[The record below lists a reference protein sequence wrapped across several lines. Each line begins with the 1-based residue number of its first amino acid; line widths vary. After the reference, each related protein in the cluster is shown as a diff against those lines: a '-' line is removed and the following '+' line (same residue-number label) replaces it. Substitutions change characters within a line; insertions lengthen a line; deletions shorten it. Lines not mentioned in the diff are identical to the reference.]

1 MSLPISPAPT
11 VPDAAPGLRNLWWL
25 FLAFGLVLVLI
36 GILAV
41 SSAFVAT
48 LVSVVFFG
56 VLLLIAGGTEVIYAL
71 TLIVGRQP
79 GIGIHLLSAALYLLV
94 GVFMLEDP
102 VRAATVITLLL
113 VASFLVGGVLRIV
126 TAVAERFP
134 AWPWA
139 VLTGVVDLVL
149 GVMIASGWPE
159 SSLWVVGLF
168 VGIDLIFHGLSWVVL
183 ALTVRTLTTSPGIA
197 A

>member
-1 MSLPISPAPT
+1 
-11 VPDAAPGLRNLWWL
+11 LRHAWWV
-25 FLAFGLVLVLI
+25 FLAFGLVFILL
-36 GILAV
+36 GFLAV
-41 SSAFVAT
+41 SSAFAAT

-56 VLLLIAGGTEVIYAL
+56 ALLVIAGVTEVIYAL
-71 TLIVGRQP
+71 MVIVGHQR
-79 GIGIHLLSAALYLLV
+79 GFGIHLLSAALYLLV

-126 TAVAERFP
+126 TAAAERFP

-159 SSLWVVGLF
+159 SSLWVIGLF
-168 VGIDLIFHGLSWVVL
+168 LGIDLIFHGWAWVVL
-183 ALTVRTLTTSPGIA
+183 ALTVRTLTTSPVA
-197 A
+197 AT